1 MSEGVF
7 VCLSFDFDA
16 MSSWI
21 ATGTRS
27 PNAISRGEFGRVGA
41 SRLLELLRARGLR
54 TSWFVP
60 GHTIEAF
67 PAVIERILE
76 DGHEIGHHGYCHE
89 NPAPLEREAERA
101 ILERGIALIEQASG
115 ASPRGYRSPYGSFS
129 ENTLEL
135 LLEYG
140 FDYDSSMMADD
151 FTPYYC
157 RVGDRFAPDRPYE
170 FGRTIDLVEVP
181 FAWHLDDH
189 PFFEHVITRR
199 GINPG
204 LAAPSHVLEVW
215 RGEFDYLYE
224 RLGAGVFTLTL
235 HPQVIGRGHR
245 LLMLERLLDHIA
257 GRPRVRFTTLSKCVA
272 EWRRENPFAA
282 GPKATEAGRLARL

>member
-1 MSEGVF
+1 MSEGVC

-41 SRLLELLRARGLR
+41 LRLLEWLRSRGLR
-54 TSWFVP
+54 STWFVP

-67 PAVIERILE
+67 PAVVERILA

-89 NPAPLEREAERA
+89 NPARLEKDAEREILERA
-101 ILERGIALIEQASG
+101 IALILGASG
-115 ASPRGYRSPYGSFS
+115 QWPRGYRSPYGSFS
-129 ENTLEL
+129 ASTLEL
-135 LLEYG
+135 LLERG
-140 FDYDSSMMADD
+140 FLYDSSMMADD

-157 RVGDRFAPDRPYE
+157 RVGDLFPPDGPYV
-170 FGRTIDLVEVP
+170 FGRTVDLVEVP

-189 PFFEHVITRR
+189 PFFEHVSTRR

-204 LAAPSHVLEVW
+204 LAAPSRVLEIW
-215 RGEFDYLYE
+215 SGEFDYLSE

-245 LLMLERLLDHIA
+245 LLMLERLLDHMERA
-257 GRPRVRFTTLSKCVA
+257 PRVRFSTLVEYVGAWKA
-272 EWRRENPFAA
+272 AHPFDAGPAA
-282 GPKATEAGRLARL
+282 GG

>member
-1 MSEGVF
+1 MSGGVC

-41 SRLLELLRARGLR
+41 LRLLDLLRARGLR
-54 TSWFVP
+54 STWFVP

-67 PAVIERILE
+67 PAVIERILA

-89 NPAPLEREAERA
+89 NPAPLEKDAERE
-101 ILERGIALIEQASG
+101 ILERGIELVERASES
-115 ASPRGYRSPYGSFS
+115 APRGYRSPYGSFS
-129 ENTLEL
+129 ANTLEL
-135 LLEYG
+135 LLERG
-140 FDYDSSMMADD
+140 FVYDSSMMADD
-151 FTPYYC
+151 FSPYYC
-157 RVGDRFAPDRPYE
+157 RTGDQFAPDRPYV

-189 PFFEHVITRR
+189 PFFEHVVTRR

-215 RGEFDYLYE
+215 QGEFDYLYD
-224 RLGAGVFTLTL
+224 RLGAGVFTLTM

-245 LLMLERLLDHIA
+245 MLMLERLLEHIERRR
-257 GRPRVRFTTLSKCVA
+257 GVRFATLLEYVVDWK
-272 EWRRENPFAA
+272 RENPFDASSPGTA
-282 GPKATEAGRLARL
+282 EPSGR